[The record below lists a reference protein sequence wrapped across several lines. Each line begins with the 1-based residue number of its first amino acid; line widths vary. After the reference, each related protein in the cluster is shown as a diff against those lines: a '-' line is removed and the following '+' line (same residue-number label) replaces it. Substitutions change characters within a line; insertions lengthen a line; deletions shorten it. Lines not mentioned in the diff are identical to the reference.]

1 MPNWLFLSIFA
12 RNAGRMWHG
21 TKAMQANR
29 YMKSGWWWMVI
40 LLCGLPRWASAQSV
54 VPDGNKL
61 VTDSSAVAT
70 VSEVGAS
77 VSDSLSVRLQL
88 PAPRPLFSLAAPG
101 FDGCSPW
108 FMGSY
113 GSAWD
118 LHEGFNAQLS
128 LSVAAGIG
136 KYAPSGVGFGQSG
149 AFAYAAP
156 LSKRFSFAGGAYVQ
170 HFDWGPYRH
179 TDVGVAAV
187 LGFRVNDVVSLYA
200 YGAKSLNP
208 YRYDAL
214 GCCLPYYMQDYR
226 DRIGA
231 MAEFRVSEKASI
243 QISVERATLPSSPF
257 GVRPMSAEPRN
268 RGVVGQ

>member
-1 MPNWLFLSIFA
+1 
-12 RNAGRMWHG
+12 
-21 TKAMQANR
+21 
-29 YMKSGWWWMVI
+29 MVI

-70 VSEVGAS
+70 VSEVGAP

-156 LSKRFSFAGGAYVQ
+156 LSK
-170 HFDWGPYRH
+170 
-179 TDVGVAAV
+179 
-187 LGFRVNDVVSLYA
+187 LSL
-200 YGAKSLNP
+200 
-208 YRYDAL
+208 
-214 GCCLPYYMQDYR
+214 
-226 DRIGA
+226 IH
-231 MAEFRVSEKASI
+231 I
-243 QISVERATLPSSPF
+243 
-257 GVRPMSAEPRN
+257 
-268 RGVVGQ
+268 